1 MKKCPYCNEELEDRF
16 LFCTNCGKEYK
27 EAMDNTEPSSVD
39 MQSSPEKWETDNSG
53 TIQKTVDIQEDVLF
67 ANANKFFELGQ
78 YQDAYNVICELMAK
92 CPKPIYIEKKKEY
105 QDRLIETLT
114 KHGDELSRV
123 GQMVLAKE
131 NYEKA
136 LALQP
141 ANAYIIS
148 RLDSIK
154 IADKKTK
161 MPIIAGLLFLGMIVV
176 GALAWYVF
184 DKNSVESDVVV
195 SDSVVDEDSNS
206 LVEEEEVVSASEFT
220 TPDLTLFGLKGH
232 VKSVTMTSP
241 EFTQSY
247 FSPKSLKY
255 DEQGMLRSYD
265 DSEEYVRFIFSE
277 DNKTAVRQSDVIN
290 GTTRVKKAVSKNYD
304 LVRDSQG
311 RLIKMAPHMQDDEY
325 NMGEY
330 NIVWNSQGFVTEILL
345 STDGGDPNMTVSY
358 DSNNMPSKIV
368 MSGYTTHEYTI
379 TYSEFDSHGNWTKR
393 NVEYYYEAV
402 YDGEEDIHRNFQ
414 ETRTI
419 TYFD

>member
-1 MKKCPYCNEELEDRF
+1 MKKTLFSIFLLCLCALPLQSCSKITNNEEQLYKSKHLAMFDLKGNVKSCSMDIVDPYFICAEILNFDHNGNLNLTGEIGDTYNFEESGGTLSLSGEDLNKDYIF
-16 LFCTNCGKEYK
+16 GKDGSLTAIK
-27 EAMDNTEPSSVD
+27 ERSSLGNTITEIIHSDKQITMYYSHTDNAGKTTESTKKYIIDSVD
-39 MQSSPEKWETDNSG
+39 DHGNWISLKEEASDLIIERE
-53 TIQKTVDIQEDVLF
+53 
-67 ANANKFFELGQ
+67 
-78 YQDAYNVICELMAK
+78 
-92 CPKPIYIEKKKEY
+92 IYY
-105 QDRLIETLT
+105 
-114 KHGDELSRV
+114 
-123 GQMVLAKE
+123 
-131 NYEKA
+131 YEA
-136 LALQP
+136 
-141 ANAYIIS
+141 
-148 RLDSIK
+148 
-154 IADKKTK
+154 
-161 MPIIAGLLFLGMIVV
+161 
-176 GALAWYVF
+176 
-184 DKNSVESDVVV
+184 
-195 SDSVVDEDSNS
+195 
-206 LVEEEEVVSASEFT
+206 EEEEVVSASEFT
-220 TPDLTLFGLKGH
+220 TPDITLFGLKGH

-379 TYSEFDSHGNWTKR
+379 TYSEFDSHGNWLRR

-402 YDGEEDIHRNFQ
+402 YDGEEDIHRSFQ

-419 TYFD
+419 TYFE